1 MEQEVTYDAVITDSI
16 KEILERHKN
25 PTDVVEETK
34 RFVYDMLGPSPD
46 RGDMQYR
53 YEHCIRVFE
62 NGRELAKAEGLP
74 EEALSLACL
83 LHDVGYRESDR
94 FGGFKVHQI
103 TSAHVARAYLELI
116 DYDERYRE
124 EMITAILRHNLTDDL
139 PEDMTVFQMSVRDCD
154 DMDRFD
160 IIRIAETLGECTHE
174 KANAGMI
181 ESCEAAIEHANWL
194 MSLKRGTKTAEE
206 RMNALLS
213 RRIGLLKEVMAQAR
227 KGF

>member
-1 MEQEVTYDAVITDSI
+1 MEKEITYEEVITDHI
-16 KEILERHKN
+16 KEILNRHKN

-34 RFVYDMLGPSPD
+34 RFVYDILGPSPD

-62 NGRELAKAEGLP
+62 NGRELARAEGLP

-94 FGGFKVHQI
+94 FGGFRVHQI
-103 TSAHVARAYLELI
+103 TSAHIARAYLELI

-124 EMITAILRHNLTDDL
+124 EMIAGIYRHNLTDKL

-154 DMDRFD
+154 DIDRFD

-174 KANAGMI
+174 KASAGMI
-181 ESCEAAIEHANWL
+181 ESCNKAIDHAKWL
-194 MSLKRGTKTAEE
+194 MGLKRGTKTAKE

-213 RRIGLLKEVMAQAR
+213 RRITLLEEVIAQAK